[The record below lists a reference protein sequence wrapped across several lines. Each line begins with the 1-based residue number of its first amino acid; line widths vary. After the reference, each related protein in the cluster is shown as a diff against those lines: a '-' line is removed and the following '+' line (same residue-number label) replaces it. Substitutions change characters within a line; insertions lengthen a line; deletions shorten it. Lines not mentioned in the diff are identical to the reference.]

1 MEYVEEKNTDIIPDL
16 SGANLMDA
24 DLIDANLK
32 DADLTEA
39 NLRTLK
45 VTADGLAEAKSLYN
59 AKLSTKTETE
69 LREKHPERYKELIK
83 QKK

>member
-1 MEYVEEKNTDIIPDL
+1 MEGKNTDIITDL
-16 SGANLMDA
+16 SWANLMEA

-39 NLRTLK
+39 
-45 VTADGLAEAKSLYN
+45 KSLYN
-59 AKLSTKTETE
+59 AKLSPKTETE

-83 QKK
+83 QKNNTRER